1 MIYGIC
7 FFAKLTSHYAI
18 VKSILDCFSFFF
30 VEHLTV
36 VLTVVID
43 LNLFVVAGA
52 LIVRVAAQ
60 VVILAAITVI
70 AKLIDIVLDG
80 RIF

>member
-36 VLTVVID
+36 ILTIVID

-60 VVILAAITVI
+60 VVVLAAITV
-70 AKLIDIVLDG
+70 IDIVLDG